1 MTKSYRAALRSPHV
15 VDFGDFEFV
24 FLPSFRDQNV
34 FNPRTFVQG
43 AVRLKVVDGIPEQV
57 ERICQGVDYEPLIVS
72 TAAKESYKERLVP
85 EQSFVLSVHD
95 VDLLMNLVE
104 MFPVLDHLFFC
115 NLGTRKPFS
124 VIIVCHNEDGEVY
137 ACLERYYQFGSIIP
151 VVHTLPGGVIE
162 AFEDH
167 RTSMYVYEI
176 TKRWQVL
183 PEVGVMSEM
192 NFITSTYLE
201 HIDGFEDLNQFWE
214 SFWNFS
220 VKLSDSY
227 GIPPN
232 ILPSWMLEQFLMT
245 DYSAFDAGHHVT
257 LALIMK
263 HLVHSGYLILDCE
276 TPDGGFRIGPIFSG
290 EVEYA
295 VLSDRS
301 SG

>member
-15 VDFGDFEFV
+15 KDFGDFEFV

-34 FNPRTFVQG
+34 FDPRTFVQG
-43 AVRLKVVDGIPEQV
+43 AVRLKVVDGIPEQI
-57 ERICQGVDYEPLIVS
+57 ERICQGVDYEPLILS
-72 TAAKESYKERLVP
+72 TAAKEAYRERLVP
-85 EQSFVLSVHD
+85 EQSFVMRVWD
-95 VDLLMNLVE
+95 VDILMNLVE

-124 VIIVCHNEDGEVY
+124 VTIVCHGEDGEVY

-151 VVHTLPGGVIE
+151 IVHSLPGSIIE
-162 AFEDH
+162 SFDDH

-192 NFITSTYLE
+192 NYITSTYLE

-214 SFWNFS
+214 TFWNYS
-220 VKLSDSY
+220 IKLNDSI
-227 GIPPN
+227 GITPN
-232 ILPSWMLEQFLMT
+232 TLPSWMLEHFLMT
-245 DYSAFDAGHHVT
+245 EFSAFDAGHHVT

-263 HLVHSGYLILDCE
+263 HLVHSGYLILDCK
-276 TPDGGFRIGPIFSG
+276 TPDGEFRRGRIFTDK
-290 EVEYA
+290 VVDA
-295 VLSDRS
+295 ILLDRS